1 MERRRGYHCGMFST
15 VFLKSLT
22 IDSEKQ
28 LRELFATDTLYL
40 AQGATLTV
48 EGEIALGPNVM
59 FEGANRLA
67 GPLRIEQ
74 GCQIKDLTLGKNGNV
89 RAHSVLSGVT
99 AGENNL
105 FGPFCFVRDGC
116 EVGSN
121 CILGAHFEGTRSTF
135 GSGVKISHRAFVGD
149 AVLGDDTIIGAGV
162 VFCNY
167 ADGKRLSTTVGAKVL
182 VGSGTLLVPPLSIGD
197 GAVIAAG
204 SLVTRDVAAG
214 AKIIQKRRTE
224 T

>member
-1 MERRRGYHCGMFST
+1 MFST
-15 VFLKSLT
+15 VFLKSVT
-22 IDSEKQ
+22 IGSEKQ
-28 LRELFATDTLYL
+28 LRDLFATDTLYL
-40 AQGATLTV
+40 ADGATLTV
-48 EGEIALGPNVM
+48 EGEIALGPNVV

-74 GCQIKDLTLGKNGNV
+74 GCQIRDVALGKGCNV

-99 AGENNL
+99 AGENNI

-121 CILGAHFEGTRSTF
+121 CILGAHFEGARSTF

-167 ADGKRLSTTVGAKVL
+167 ADGKRLATTVGTKVV
-182 VGSGTLLVPPLSIGD
+182 VGSGTLIVPPVSVGD

-204 SLVTRDVAAG
+204 SVVTKDVASG
-214 AKIIQKRRTE
+214 AKFIQKRTSE
-224 T
+224 P

>member
-1 MERRRGYHCGMFST
+1 MFST
-15 VFLKSLT
+15 VFLKYLT
-22 IDSEKQ
+22 IDSQAQ

-40 AQGATLTV
+40 AEGAKLTV
-48 EGEIALGPNVM
+48 EGEIVLGPNVM
-59 FEGANRLA
+59 FEGANRLT

-74 GCQIKDLTLGKNGNV
+74 GCQIKDVTLGKTCNV
-89 RAHSVLSGVT
+89 RAHSVLNGVM
-99 AGENNL
+99 AGENNI

-116 EVGSN
+116 TVGN
-121 CILGAHFEGTRSTF
+121 DCILGTHFEGTRSTF

-149 AVLGDDTIIGAGV
+149 ATLGNGTIVGAGV

-167 ADGKRLSTTVGAKVL
+167 EDGSRLSTKVGDKV
-182 VGSGTLLVPPLSIGD
+182 VIGSGTLIVPPLSVGD

-204 SLVTRDVAAG
+204 SVVTKDVAAG
-214 AKIIQKRRTE
+214 AKIIQKRKTE

>member
-1 MERRRGYHCGMFST
+1 MEGARGYHDRMFST

-28 LRELFATDTLYL
+28 LRELFVTDALYL
-40 AQGATLTV
+40 ADGATLTV
-48 EGEIALGPNVM
+48 EGEIALGPNVA
-59 FEGANRLA
+59 FEGANRLT

-74 GCQIKDLTLGKNGNV
+74 GCQIKDVTLGRDCNV
-89 RAHSVLSGVT
+89 RAHSVLSSVT
-99 AGENNL
+99 AGENNI

-116 EVGSN
+116 AVGSN

-167 ADGKRLSTTVGAKVL
+167 ADGKRLATTVGAKVV
-182 VGSGTLLVPPLSIGD
+182 VGSGTLIVPPLSLGD

-204 SLVTRDVAAG
+204 SVVTKDVAAG
-214 AKIIQKRRTE
+214 ARIIQKRL
-224 T
+224 